1 MKIRHILPALLLLTA
16 TGAQAQKLSFDSKY
30 IKVGVVVA
38 GTAVSETAFTGDPN
52 IRYLGQTELPFTL
65 VTDKKSE
72 RSKAAM
78 QAVARRLA
86 EAGLGKKTLDRI
98 LERDAAGLHIDRLY
112 DEALS
117 NTTIEETAEASL
129 DVSAE
134 TKDVLKREIARQLMK
149 NNFIVLTSSN
159 KEGTKWWW
167 HAFHVDIDDRII
179 DQAFN
184 TWNDPARY
192 DQIEVPVTYRGSGEI
207 EGGMRQALSGG
218 VKAPSAAAAMPL
230 LAAGIAA
237 GKALRPYFLIQD
249 IAKEVPEF
257 AVRGPVV
264 TRRPFVARTGAKQG
278 VRPGD
283 LLYVYRAFL
292 DKDSTICSKKI
303 CSVRATEVGP
313 DSVRL
318 YTVSG
323 RMASNKL
330 GDIAV
335 YRGRHR
341 WAFSAMW
348 QGSFG
353 SDARHGARLLWER
366 RFRGFSPKG
375 RSHYFLVGLDVNA
388 FKSDPKGVWFD
399 NDGQDEQPKLMS
411 GGINL
416 GYGIGWHFLG
426 RLELMPYALV
436 GAQLAGLTKSEL
448 QYYDKEQEKWADFTG
463 GLAGVTP
470 FFAGHAGL
478 RLNVNLWYPVQLTV
492 GADYNCN
499 IPLSKKNEA
508 AYDNHDLNRLN
519 FYAGLR
525 FNL

>member
-1 MKIRHILPALLLLTA
+1 MKIRHILPALLLLAA
-16 TGAQAQKLSFDSKY
+16 TGAQAQQLSIDSKY

-38 GTAVSETAFTGDPN
+38 DGAVSEAAFADDPN
-52 IRYLGQTELPFTL
+52 IRCLGEAELPFRLT
-65 VTDKKSE
+65 THTKSE

-78 QAVARRLA
+78 QAVARRLT
-86 EAGLGKKTLDRI
+86 EAGLGKQTLDML
-98 LERDAAGLHIDRLY
+98 LERDTAGLHIDRLY
-112 DEALS
+112 DEALG
-117 NTTIEETAEASL
+117 NTTIEEIDEASL

-134 TKDVLKREIARQLMK
+134 TKDVLKREIARQLLK

-159 KEGTKWWW
+159 QKGTKWWW
-167 HAFHVDIDDRII
+167 HVFHVDIDDRII

-192 DQIEVPVTYRGSGEI
+192 DLIEVPVTYRGSGEI

-388 FKSDPKGVWFD
+388 FKSDPRGVWFD
-399 NDGQDEQPKLMS
+399 YDDRAVQPKLMS

-436 GAQLAGLTKSEL
+436 GAQLAGLTKSNM
-448 QYYDKEQEKWADFTG
+448 QYWDFKEEDWANFPG
-463 GLAGVTP
+463 GMAGLTP
-470 FFAGHAGL
+470 FFTGHAGL

-499 IPLSKKNEA
+499 IPLDKKKEVS
-508 AYDNHDLNRLN
+508 YKNHELNRLN

>member
-1 MKIRHILPALLLLTA
+1 MKIKHILSALVLLAA
-16 TGAQAQKLSFDSKY
+16 TGAQAQKLSIDSKY

-38 GTAVSETAFTGDPN
+38 GSGVDEAAFADDPN
-52 IRYLGQTELPFTL
+52 IRYLGETELPFELT
-65 VTDKKSE
+65 TDRKSE
-72 RSKAAM
+72 RSETAM
-78 QAVARRLA
+78 QAVARRLT
-86 EAGLGKKTLDRI
+86 EAGLGKQTLDM
-98 LERDAAGLHIDRLY
+98 LLHRDAAGLHIDRLY
-112 DEALS
+112 DEALG
-117 NTTIEETAEASL
+117 NTTIEEISEASF

-134 TKDVLKREIARQLMK
+134 TKDVLKREIARQLLK

-159 KEGTKWWW
+159 KKGTKWWW
-167 HAFHVDIDDRII
+167 HVFHVDIDDRII

-192 DQIEVPVTYRGSGEI
+192 DQIEVPVTYRGSGKI
-207 EGGMRQALSGG
+207 KGDMRQALSGEMKTPAIAGG
-218 VKAPSAAAAMPL
+218 VPL
-230 LAAGIAA
+230 LAAAVA
-237 GKALRPYFLIQD
+237 VGKTLRPYNLIQE

-278 VRPGD
+278 VRSGD

-292 DKDSTICSKKI
+292 GKDSVMYSKKI

-341 WAFSAMW
+341 WAFSTLW

-366 RFRGFSPKG
+366 RFGGFSPKG
-375 RSHYFLVGLDVNA
+375 RSHYFLLGLDVNA
-388 FKSDPKGVWFD
+388 FKSDPRGVWFD
-399 NDGQDEQPKLMS
+399 NDDQDVQPKLMS

-436 GAQLAGLTKSEL
+436 GAQLAGLTKSNM
-448 QYYDKEQEKWADFTG
+448 QYWDFKEEDWANFPG
-463 GLAGVTP
+463 GMAGLTP
-470 FFAGHAGL
+470 FFTGHAGL

-499 IPLSKKNEA
+499 IPLNKNNEA
-508 AYDNHDLNRLN
+508 AYDNHELNRLN

>member
-1 MKIRHILPALLLLTA
+1 MKIIHVLFAFLLLAA
-16 TGAQAQKLSFDSKY
+16 TGARAQKLSFDSKY

-38 GTAVSETAFTGDPN
+38 GSGVDEAAFADDPN
-52 IRYLGQTELPFTL
+52 IRCLGEAELPFKLT
-65 VTDKKSE
+65 TDRKSE
-72 RSKAAM
+72 RSETAM
-78 QAVARRLA
+78 QAVARRLT
-86 EAGLGKKTLDRI
+86 EAGLGKQTLDM
-98 LERDAAGLHIDRLY
+98 LLHRDAAGLHIDRLY
-112 DEALS
+112 DEALG
-117 NTTIEETAEASL
+117 NTTIEEISEASF

-159 KEGTKWWW
+159 KERTKGWL
-167 HAFHVDIDDRII
+167 HVFHVDIDDRII

-192 DQIEVPVTYRGSGEI
+192 DQIVVPVTYRGSVEI
-207 EGGMRQALSGG
+207 SRG
-218 VKAPSAAAAMPL
+218 L
-230 LAAGIAA
+230 LASLIAMGQQA
-237 GKALRPYFLIQD
+237 VSGDSGAELVMD

-264 TRRPFVARTGAKQG
+264 TRRPFVARPGARQG
-278 VRPGD
+278 IRPGD
-283 LLYVYRAFL
+283 LLYVYRSFL
-292 DKDSTICSKKI
+292 DKDSVVYSKKI

-341 WAFSAMW
+341 WAFSTLW

-366 RFRGFSPKG
+366 RFGGFSPKG
-375 RSHYFLVGLDVNA
+375 RSHYFLLGLDVNS
-388 FKSDPKGVWFD
+388 FKSDPRGVWFD
-399 NDGQDEQPKLMS
+399 YDDRAVQPKLMS

-436 GAQLAGLTKSEL
+436 GAQLAGLTKSNM
-448 QYYDKEQEKWADFTG
+448 QYWDFKEEDWANFPG
-463 GLAGVTP
+463 GMAGLTP
-470 FFAGHAGL
+470 FFTGHAGL

-499 IPLSKKNEA
+499 IPLDKKKEVS
-508 AYDNHDLNRLN
+508 YKNHELNRLN

>member
-1 MKIRHILPALLLLTA
+1 MKIKHILPALLLLTA

-38 GTAVSETAFTGDPN
+38 GSGVDEAAFAGDPN
-52 IRYLGQTELPFTL
+52 IRCLGEAELPFKLT
-65 VTDKKSE
+65 TDTKSK

-78 QAVARRLA
+78 RAVARRLT
-86 EAGLGKKTLDRI
+86 EAGLGKQTLDML
-98 LERDAAGLHIDRLY
+98 LERDTAGLHIDRLY
-112 DEALS
+112 DEALG
-117 NTTIEETAEASL
+117 NTTIEEIDEASL

-134 TKDVLKREIARQLMK
+134 TKDVLKREIARQLLK

-159 KEGTKWWW
+159 KKGTKWWW
-167 HAFHVDIDDRII
+167 HVFHVDIDDRII

-184 TWNDPARY
+184 TWDDPARY
-192 DQIEVPVTYRGSGEI
+192 DLIEVPVTYRGSGKI
-207 EGGMRQALSGG
+207 KGDMRQALSGEMKTPAIADG
-218 VKAPSAAAAMPL
+218 VPL
-230 LAAGIAA
+230 LAAAVA
-237 GKALRPYFLIQD
+237 VGKTLRPYNLIQE

-278 VRPGD
+278 VRSGD

-292 DKDSTICSKKI
+292 DKDSVMYSKKI

-335 YRGRHR
+335 HRGRHR
-341 WAFSAMW
+341 WAFSTMW

-366 RFRGFSPKG
+366 RFKGFSPKG
-375 RSHYFLVGLDVNA
+375 RSHYFLLGLDVNS
-388 FKSDPKGVWFD
+388 FKSDPRGVWFD
-399 NDGQDEQPKLMS
+399 YDDRAVQPKLMS

-448 QYYDKEQEKWADFTG
+448 QYYNKEEEKWTDFPG
-463 GLAGVTP
+463 GMAGITP

-478 RLNVNLWYPVQLTV
+478 RLNVNLWYPVQLTI
-492 GADYNCN
+492 GADYNYN
-499 IPLSKKNEA
+499 IPLYKENEP

>member
-1 MKIRHILPALLLLTA
+1 MKIKHILPALLLLTA
-16 TGAQAQKLSFDSKY
+16 TGAQAQKLSIDSKY

-38 GTAVSETAFTGDPN
+38 GSGVDEAAFAGDPN
-52 IRYLGQTELPFTL
+52 IRYLGETELPFTL
-65 VTDKKSE
+65 TTDTKSE

-78 QAVARRLA
+78 RTVAHRLT
-86 EAGLGKKTLDRI
+86 EAGLGKQTLDM
-98 LERDAAGLHIDRLY
+98 LLHRDAAGLHIDRLY
-112 DEALS
+112 DEALG
-117 NTTIEETAEASL
+117 NTTIEEISEASL

-149 NNFIVLTSSN
+149 NNFILLTSSN
-159 KEGTKWWW
+159 KERTKGWL
-167 HAFHVDIDDRII
+167 HVFHVDIDDRII

-184 TWNDPARY
+184 TWNDPGRY
-192 DQIEVPVTYRGSGEI
+192 DQIEVPVTYRGS
-207 EGGMRQALSGG
+207 
-218 VKAPSAAAAMPL
+218 VKTSHVRLGSL
-230 LAAGIAA
+230 LAMGQQIVNGDSGAE
-237 GKALRPYFLIQD
+237 LVMD

-264 TRRPFVARTGAKQG
+264 TRRPFVARTGARQG
-278 VRPGD
+278 IRPGD
-283 LLYVYRAFL
+283 LLYVYRSFL
-292 DKDSTICSKKI
+292 DKDSVVYSKKI

-341 WAFSAMW
+341 WAFSALW

-353 SDARHGARLLWER
+353 SDARHGARLLWEH

-375 RSHYFLVGLDVNA
+375 RSHYFLVGLDVNS
-388 FKSDPKGVWFD
+388 FKSDPRGVWFD
-399 NDGQDEQPKLMS
+399 ADDRAVRPKLVG
-411 GGINL
+411 GGIHL

-436 GAQLAGLTKSEL
+436 GAQLAGLTKGAV
-448 QYYDKEQEKWADFTG
+448 QYYNEEQEKWTNLNATA
-463 GLAGVTP
+463 GLTP
-470 FFAGHAGL
+470 FVTGHAGL

-499 IPLSKKNEA
+499 FPLNKNNEA
-508 AYDNHDLNRLN
+508 AYDNHELNRLN

>member
-1 MKIRHILPALLLLTA
+1 MKIRHILPALLLLAA
-16 TGAQAQKLSFDSKY
+16 TGAQAQQLSIDSKY

-38 GTAVSETAFTGDPN
+38 DGAVSEAAFADDPN
-52 IRYLGQTELPFTL
+52 IRCLGEAELPFRLT
-65 VTDKKSE
+65 THTKSE

-78 QAVARRLA
+78 QAVARRLT
-86 EAGLGKKTLDRI
+86 EAGLGKQTLDML
-98 LERDAAGLHIDRLY
+98 LERDTAGLHIDRLY
-112 DEALS
+112 DEALG
-117 NTTIEETAEASL
+117 NTTIEEIDEASL

-134 TKDVLKREIARQLMK
+134 TKDVLKREIARQLLK

-167 HAFHVDIDDRII
+167 HVFHVDIDDRII

-192 DQIEVPVTYRGSGEI
+192 DLIEVPVTYRGSGEI

-388 FKSDPKGVWFD
+388 FKSDPRGVWFD
-399 NDGQDEQPKLMS
+399 YDDRAVQPKLMS

-436 GAQLAGLTKSEL
+436 GAQLAGLTKDEL

>member
-1 MKIRHILPALLLLTA
+1 MKIKHILSALVLLTA
-16 TGAQAQKLSFDSKY
+16 TGAQAQKLSIDSKY

-38 GTAVSETAFTGDPN
+38 GSGVDEAAFAGDPN
-52 IRYLGQTELPFTL
+52 IRYLGETELPFTL
-65 VTDKKSE
+65 TTDTKSE

-78 QAVARRLA
+78 RAVAHRLT
-86 EAGLGKKTLDRI
+86 EAGLGKQTLDM
-98 LERDAAGLHIDRLY
+98 LLHRDAAGLHIDRLY
-112 DEALS
+112 DEALG
-117 NTTIEETAEASL
+117 NTTIEEISEASL

-159 KEGTKWWW
+159 KERTKGWL
-167 HAFHVDIDDRII
+167 HVFHVDIDDRII

-184 TWNDPARY
+184 TWNAPARY
-192 DQIEVPVTYRGSGEI
+192 DRIEVPVTYRGSVKTSHGRLGSLI
-207 EGGMRQALSGG
+207 AMGQQAVNGDSGAEL
-218 VKAPSAAAAMPL
+218 VM
-230 LAAGIAA
+230 
-237 GKALRPYFLIQD
+237 D

-292 DKDSTICSKKI
+292 GKDSVMYSKKI

-341 WAFSAMW
+341 WAFSALW

-366 RFRGFSPKG
+366 RFGGFSPKG
-375 RSHYFLVGLDVNA
+375 RSHYVLLGLDVNA
-388 FKSDPKGVWFD
+388 FKSDPRGVWFD
-399 NDGQDEQPKLMS
+399 NDDQDVQPKLMS

-436 GAQLAGLTKSEL
+436 GAQLAGLTKGAV
-448 QYYDKEQEKWADFTG
+448 QYYNEEQEKWTNLNATA
-463 GLAGVTP
+463 GLTP
-470 FFAGHAGL
+470 FVTGHAGL

-499 IPLSKKNEA
+499 FPLNKNNEA
-508 AYDNHDLNRLN
+508 AYDNHELNRLN